1 MSRLLA
7 AEDIS
12 VCTHILRNVFI
23 ADCGLL
29 IADAKL
35 VKSLIQA
42 HIAHNGRDDLL
53 LAEYSAVAHIFAA
66 DIKNMVAGYDVT
78 LFVHRKTAVGVTVKR
93 EADIEL
99 IIEHEF
105 LHLLNVRRAAV
116 DVNIDTVGII
126 GDNIGIRAQSVKHA
140 FCHHPSRTVC
150 TVEADLLALVR
161 ARCKRDEKSYVAIA
175 ACRVVNG
182 AADFL
187 AGCIRKAVPL
197 AG

>member
-1 MSRLLA
+1 
-7 AEDIS
+7 
-12 VCTHILRNVFI
+12 
-23 ADCGLL
+23 
-29 IADAKL
+29 
-35 VKSLIQA
+35 
-42 HIAHNGRDDLL
+42 
-53 LAEYSAVAHIFAA
+53 
-66 DIKNMVAGYDVT
+66 MVAGYDVA
-78 LFVHRKTAVGVTVKR
+78 LFVHRKAAVGVTVKR

-105 LHLLNVRRAAV
+105 LHLLNMRRAAV

-161 ARCKRDEKSYVAIA
+161 ASCKRDEKSYVAIA

-187 AGCIRKAVPL
+187 AGCIRKAVLL